1 MVQSDASWSVQHLTL
16 WSRGRL
22 ENTVI
27 RAAETPVHVKLTYN
41 VFNIFIII
49 FHIVSLFYSILFC
62 GSVILTFSHTT
73 TQTFHFNMSM

>member
-1 MVQSDASWSVQHLTL
+1 MWTEACWRREDVVQSDASWSVQHLTL

-41 VFNIFIII
+41 VFD
-49 FHIVSLFYSILFC
+49 IL
-62 GSVILTFSHTT
+62 
-73 TQTFHFNMSM
+73 